1 MEERCHISLS
11 TSSHCSLFIIHYY
24 LFIVLCSSTPFI
36 CYWGVKMIDR
46 IKVRGMVTIRVLDKD
61 GNTKRHLPNWFGRL
75 LKLQGRLMEYR
86 HHNIV
91 TREGD
96 ALIADALL
104 PSPTKPK
111 VTSDTGY
118 IQIGTGWTGNSTKSN
133 TRCNVATGS
142 MKALD
147 TGYPTLIAAWGNT
160 GDATLTYRATFAAG
174 TLNANNVNEACLLNG
189 NDPSANCLAYAQIS
203 PSVNV
208 TSNDT
213 LQVLWEITILG
224 Q

>member
-1 MEERCHISLS
+1 MKDNIKIR
-11 TSSHCSLFIIHYY
+11 
-24 LFIVLCSSTPFI
+24 
-36 CYWGVKMIDR
+36 GV
-46 IKVRGMVTIRVLDKD
+46 VTVRVLDKN
-61 GNTKRHLPNWFGRL
+61 GNVKRRVPGWLGRL
-75 LKLQGRLMEYR
+75 FKLQGRLMEYH

-104 PSPTKPK
+104 ASPTKTK
-111 VTSDTGY
+111 VTSSNGF
-118 IQIGTGWTGNSTKSN
+118 IQVGTGWTGNSVKTN
-133 TRCNVATGS
+133 TRCNTPTGS

-147 TGYPTLIAAWGNT
+147 SSYPALKAAWGST
-160 GDATLTYRATFAAG
+160 GDTTITYRATFGAG
-174 TLNANNVNEACLLNG
+174 LLSVNGINEACLLNG
-189 NDPSANCLAYAQIS
+189 NSSGANCLAYAQII

-208 TSNDT
+208 TSSDT

>member
-1 MEERCHISLS
+1 MKE
-11 TSSHCSLFIIHYY
+11 
-24 LFIVLCSSTPFI
+24 
-36 CYWGVKMIDR
+36 K
-46 IKVRGMVTIRVLDKD
+46 IKVKGKVTVQVLDKN
-61 GNTKRHLPNWFGRL
+61 GNVKR
-75 LKLQGRLMEYR
+75 LKPGFFRRMLGYQGRQMVST

-104 PSPTKPK
+104 AAPTKPK
-111 VTSDTGY
+111 VTSTSGF

-133 TRCNVATGS
+133 TRCNTPTGS

-147 TGYPTLIAAWGNT
+147 SGYPVLKAAWGAV
-160 GDATLTYRATFAAG
+160 GDTTLTYRATFAAG
-174 TLNANNVNEACLLNG
+174 SLTANGINEACLLNG
-189 NDPSANCLAYAQIS
+189 NASGSNCLAYAQIT

-208 TSNDT
+208 TASDT
-213 LQVLWEITILG
+213 LQVMWEITILG